1 MISANDAAISAQ
13 HLEIVLVLNNET
25 FRLGGKSMQRRP
37 IGQYLIEG
45 KRLSHVQLEKA
56 LQIQAAR
63 KGDRHPPFIGMILVW
78 MGAIKEHDITIALA
92 EQQRDRSRMRG

>member
-1 MISANDAAISAQ
+1 M
-13 HLEIVLVLNNET
+13 H
-25 FRLGGKSMQRRP
+25 RKP
-37 IGQYLIEG
+37 IGQYLIEE
-45 KRLSHVQLEKA
+45 KRLNPVQLEKA

-78 MGAIKEHDITIALA
+78 MGVIKEHDITIALA